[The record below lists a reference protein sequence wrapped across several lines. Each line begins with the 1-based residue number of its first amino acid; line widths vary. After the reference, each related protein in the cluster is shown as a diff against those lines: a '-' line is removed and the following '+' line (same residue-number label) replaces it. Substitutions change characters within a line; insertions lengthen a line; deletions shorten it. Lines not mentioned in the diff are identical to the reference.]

1 MGKLAIVILAGTV
14 TASAQSAADFEQRVR
29 AAMTPGLEKQRAS
42 VQKQA
47 ALALPVANLP
57 SSGFFT
63 VPWPSAAP
71 MVAPVEAA
79 CDPLP
84 KEKLDPLVEDAAK
97 REGVQTDLVQAV
109 IDEESGARPCAVS
122 RSGAQGMMQLMPATA
137 SEFGVKDPF
146 DPKEN
151 IDAGTRLLKQLLTK
165 YGGDVSLALGAYNAG
180 SARVD
185 REGGIPSIPETI
197 NYVNDILNKA
207 PGPAAG
213 VVPALKPGVVPAAT
227 PVVPA
232 AAPGVVPAMAPV
244 VVPPVTPGVVPAAPA
259 TKH

>member
-1 MGKLAIVILAGTV
+1 VGQLVIAILAGTV
-14 TASAQSAADFEQRVR
+14 IAAAQSAADFEKRVR
-29 AAMTPGLEKQRAS
+29 EAMTPSIEKQRAS

-47 ALALPVANLP
+47 ASALPVANLP
-57 SSGFFT
+57 SRGFFT
-63 VPWPSAAP
+63 VPWPSTAP
-71 MVAPVEAA
+71 LVSPLEAA

-109 IDEESGARPCAVS
+109 IAEESAARPCAVS
-122 RSGAQGMMQLMPATA
+122 RAGAQGMMQLMPDTA
-137 SEFGVKDPF
+137 SELGVKDPF
-146 DPKEN
+146 NPKEN

-197 NYVNDILNKA
+197 NYVNDILNKV
-207 PGPAAG
+207 PGAA
-213 VVPALKPGVVPAAT
+213 VVPA
-227 PVVPA
+227 
-232 AAPGVVPAMAPV
+232 
-244 VVPPVTPGVVPAAPA
+244 VTPGVVPGIVPVAVPVK
-259 TKH
+259 KH

>member
-1 MGKLAIVILAGTV
+1 VGVAKLAIAILAS
-14 TASAQSAADFEQRVR
+14 TAIAAAQPAADFEKRVR
-29 AAMTPGLEKQRAS
+29 AAMAPSIEMQRAS

-47 ALALPVANLP
+47 ASALPVANLP

-63 VPWPSAAP
+63 VPWPSTAP
-71 MVAPVEAA
+71 LVAPVEAA

-109 IDEESGARPCAVS
+109 IAEESAARPCAIS
-122 RSGAQGMMQLMPATA
+122 RAGAQGMMQLMPATA
-137 SEFGVKDPF
+137 NELGVKDPF
-146 DPKEN
+146 NPKEN

-185 REGGIPSIPETI
+185 REGGIPPIQETI
-197 NYVNDILNKA
+197 NYVSDILGK
-207 PGPAAG
+207 
-213 VVPALKPGVVPAAT
+213 VPA
-227 PVVPA
+227 VVPA
-232 AAPGVVPAMAPV
+232 AAPTAVPAAPV
-244 VVPPVTPGVVPAAPA
+244 VVPPVMPVVVPPATPA